1 LGVRR
6 KRIGGHSVGEK
17 MKQKRMGRACLCFI
31 SLSRRSSGREW
42 VAGMGVPL
50 ERFFMCYSS
59 IWDPILGFE
68 RSVGDSLCLVDST
81 VSLSA
86 KFGLYLTRPTTHF
99 LPLPASYPTLFF
111 RPITRF

>member
-1 LGVRR
+1 
-6 KRIGGHSVGEK
+6 VGEK

-68 RSVGDSLCLVDST
+68 RSVGDSLSLVDPT
-81 VSLSA
+81 LSLSA
-86 KFGLYLTRPTTHF
+86 KFGLYLTWPTTHF
-99 LPLPASYPTLFF
+99 LPLPASYPTLFS